1 MSILSLREI
10 NQSQLDTT
18 PVIDG
23 QLIVCLDTGNAYRD
37 SKSAHVKI
45 GSDLEVVG
53 ELPLAP
59 LSNKLYYLR
68 PDKLYAYNGGDW
80 VLLNDSGTEFVGA
93 TTTADGKKGAVPAP
107 GKGGQRWLD
116 STGKWTVPANATQE
130 SAGFESPLD
139 KIKLDGIEEG
149 ANKYVHPIHD
159 KHNMGLYQIAVD
171 DEGHVS
177 AAQTVTSDDFDA
189 IGVAP
194 KEHTHDLGKM
204 IDTLD
209 TSDTEVTDGETVITG
224 QTVVNDDETTTTKY
238 TRKPLATLWA
248 YIKNKAST
256 VFASINHNH
265 KIQNLEE
272 YAARIWDATIAR
284 EKGTVLAAPQ
294 AADGLASFRKLDK
307 NDVGLGNVDNV
318 KCLPLTGGTMSG
330 GLTFANNTWNL
341 VGDDAYMGD
350 HNIGGAV
357 CFVGANNVTKVA
369 LCNKDNQGDYAY
381 FGYAGGNIL
390 TNKKIE
396 AHTTGHADQDL
407 GGSWISDRD
416 NVAVFGNSYGQQSG
430 YSYNPVIGQ
439 KTSSGA

>member
-80 VLLNDSGTEFVGA
+80 VLLNDGGQEFTGA
-93 TTTADGKKGAVPAP
+93 TATAAGTKGTVPAP
-107 GKGGQRWLD
+107 EKGSQRWLD

-149 ANKYVHPIHD
+149 ANKYVHPAHD

-177 AAQTVTSDDFDA
+177 TAQTVTSGDFDA

-194 KEHTHDLGKM
+194 KDHTHDLGKM

-209 TSDTEVTDGETVITG
+209 MSDTEVTDGETVITG

-265 KIQNLEE
+265 KIQDLEE

-294 AADGLASFRKLDK
+294 SADGVASFRKLDK

-318 KCLPLTGGTMSG
+318 KCLPLTGGTMTG
-330 GLTFANNTWNL
+330 QIKRD
-341 VGDDAYMGD
+341 VG
-350 HNIGGAV
+350 
-357 CFVGANNVTKVA
+357 C
-369 LCNKDNQGDYAY
+369 
-381 FGYAGGNIL
+381 
-390 TNKKIE
+390 
-396 AHTTGHADQDL
+396 
-407 GGSWISDRD
+407 S
-416 NVAVFGNSYGQQSG
+416 
-430 YSYNPVIGQ
+430 
-439 KTSSGA
+439 